1 MLKALSFGAV
11 IWDGIGAESLLGGD
25 SLNVTANLCR
35 LGAESFLLTR
45 LGNDEKGRLAKARM
59 ESLGIK
65 MKYVQMDPCHQTG
78 YSKVILD
85 EHHVPA
91 YWFAE
96 NASDEYITVDEK
108 LLAGICE
115 EHFDIFW
122 YSSYTQISTLSRASL
137 YLVLEQGNFK
147 VRFCDINI
155 RREFYPE
162 DMLRSS
168 FRFADILKMNDH
180 EAALIAATLYKKD
193 ITEEQLAQRIQNDFD
208 IQIFCVT
215 KGPKGCTIYDRIG
228 GKRELPAAPFDA
240 VDTVGA
246 GDAFSAAFL
255 MHYCTTGDP
264 IEAAR
269 QGNMLGGFVASQHG
283 AIPDFS
289 EAMNLRG
296 ARAKQACLP
305 VSET

>member
-1 MLKALSFGAV
+1 MLRTLSFGAV
-11 IWDGIGAESLLGGD
+11 IWDGIGSESLLGGD
-25 SLNVTANLCR
+25 SLNVAANLCR

-45 LGNDEKGRLAKARM
+45 LGNDERGRMAKSRM

-65 MKYVQMDPCHQTG
+65 VKYVQMDTLHQTG

-85 EHHVPA
+85 ENRAPS

-96 NASDEYITVDEK
+96 DASDEYITVDEK
-108 LLAGICE
+108 LIADIRAE
-115 EHFDIFW
+115 RFDIFW
-122 YSSYTQISTLSRASL
+122 YSSYTQPSILSRGSL
-137 YLVLEQGNFK
+137 YRILEQGNFK

-155 RREFYPE
+155 RRGFYPE
-162 DMLRSS
+162 DILRNS

-180 EAALIAATLYKKD
+180 EAALVMEALYKKEF
-193 ITEEQLAQRIQNDFD
+193 TEEQLARKIQKDFD
-208 IQIFCVT
+208 VRIVCLT
-215 KGPKGCTIYDRIG
+215 KGPGGCTIYDRA
-228 GKRELPAAPFDA
+228 GKKEGLPAAPFDA

-255 MHYCTTGDP
+255 VHYCTTGDS

-269 QGNMLGGFVASQHG
+269 RGNILGGFVASQHG

-289 EAMNLRG
+289 EALLKRISQNWLF
-296 ARAKQACLP
+296 
-305 VSET
+305 